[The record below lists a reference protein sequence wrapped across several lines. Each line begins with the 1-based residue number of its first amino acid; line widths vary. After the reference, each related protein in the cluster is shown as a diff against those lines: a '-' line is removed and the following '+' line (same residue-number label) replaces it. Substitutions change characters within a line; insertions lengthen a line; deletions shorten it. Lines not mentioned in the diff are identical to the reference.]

1 MKDELSQAQSKLEGM
16 NFILNKNSNQA
27 VGNRREIAN
36 LKKQIVINDTEY
48 CNQLHVLFNLS
59 NFGKIKGWKDKGH
72 PTVADAESEF
82 GDERAGKFTLNLLV
96 Y

>member
-48 CNQLHVLFNLS
+48 RNQL
-59 NFGKIKGWKDKGH
+59 
-72 PTVADAESEF
+72 ADAESEF
-82 GDERAGKFTLNLLV
+82 SDERAGKFTLYLLV